1 MTVTAAG
8 LGIIPAAA
16 SSAAAACGDVG
27 APICAAGRERT
38 PGEAAAMGEGVDVI
52 FRRLLLLL
60 LLLPP
65 KKANRAQDV
74 TDGTSGRVEIRPLLL
89 TRGLLRD
96 RKAVIAAFAGRI
108 VLLEEGQRVGRGV
121 EE

>member
-38 PGEAAAMGEGVDVI
+38 PGEAAAMGEGVDGHI
-52 FRRLLLLL
+52 
-60 LLLPP
+60 PS
-65 KKANRAQDV
+65 AAAAAA
-74 TDGTSGRVEIRPLLL
+74 TSA
-89 TRGLLRD
+89 T
-96 RKAVIAAFAGRI
+96 
-108 VLLEEGQRVGRGV
+108 EEGESSTRCDGRHFWKSRDTTTV
-121 EE
+121 ANTWTAAR